1 MSLFDFFFSEWA
13 KASHLRRIAV
23 NADLQERRQR
33 VAHYRDRHTRLAEK
47 STTRK
52 VEKLEDELGQSTLVI
67 EALIELLE
75 ESGTMNNSA
84 IATLV
89 HELDALDGVVDERV
103 TPEASK
109 RFKPNRKWDDHTNE

>member
-1 MSLFDFFFSEWA
+1 MSLFDFFFPEWA

-23 NADLQERRQR
+23 NADLQERRQQ

-75 ESGTMNNSA
+75 ESGTTNNSA

>member
-23 NADLQERRQR
+23 NADLKERRQR

>member
-1 MSLFDFFFSEWA
+1 MSLFDFFFPEWA

-33 VAHYRDRHTRLAEK
+33 VAHYRDRHTRLTEK

-52 VEKLEDELGQSTLVI
+52 VEKLEGELGQSTLVI

-84 IATLV
+84 IATRV

-103 TPEASK
+103 NPEASK

>member
-67 EALIELLE
+67 VALIELLE

>member
-89 HELDALDGVVDERV
+89 HELDALDGVADERV

>member
-1 MSLFDFFFSEWA
+1 M
-13 KASHLRRIAV
+13 
-23 NADLQERRQR
+23 
-33 VAHYRDRHTRLAEK
+33 LAEK

-75 ESGTMNNSA
+75 ESGTTNNSA